1 MHRVDALLQQLHAN
15 TLQHQPARPQA
26 VYPHSTNSHAVA
38 PGEPPSA
45 TAADITS
52 PPDTTDSQLA
62 LDAERATATFAT
74 ADLTHFLDGS
84 AGTSELKAMVAVTIA
99 ADPVL
104 NPPNVHALSRH
115 QQRTASMLK
124 IKQCAE
130 MVREQLASQPQP
142 STAIA
147 PFASTTG
154 SDKREGG
161 GGDRAGVGKAFEDA
175 FYGLMSLLDPSWSIR
190 MGVHY
195 GLFASSINSQ
205 GSDEQRQRYQRRIA
219 EMRVIGC
226 FAMTEMG
233 HGSNVSAI
241 ETTATYDARRGCFV
255 LHSPTLTSTKWWI
268 GGAAHMATHAAVYAQ
283 LIHNST
289 KRGVYCFVV
298 QIRDSTSGRVV
309 PGMTIGDMGEKMGR
323 QGLDNGFIRFD
334 RMVVA
339 RECMMSRWAE
349 VDAAGEWV
357 EKAGA
362 GGRTTYA
369 ALIATRVELFGQCSD
384 VLKLAVTI
392 AVRYGCVRRQGWRG
406 GQRGVGDEVRL
417 MDYETHQRRLL
428 PIVAHAVAIQLTAK
442 RVQSTV
448 DAMLISLTSATSSSQ
463 STASSSVL
471 SALESVHA
479 TTAGMKSFATSYVND
494 AIEVCR
500 QSLGGQGYSVYALL
514 PGVRADWAVMCTWEG
529 DNTVLALQC
538 AKHMLRRWD
547 GRSQASGKTTGDTS
561 ADPFAYLTA
570 EVNRPT
576 ATVTMDT
583 LHQPTAVV
591 DLFRQRV
598 QHMLCR
604 LTASNDSSA
613 VLLSKRATECIQLAK
628 AHCDYYMLD
637 CFASTL
643 SASTTSPSVHPIL
656 SALFTTHS
664 TSLLLD
670 SLSDFLLASLLPATP
685 SPVPL
690 LSAVLTGGLAVL
702 RPNAVALVDA
712 FALPDMVL
720 GPLGRYDGR
729 VYEALFECVQA
740 SGGGERGGEASGGV
754 GAGNGVVDYW
764 VDLIRPLTGS
774 DQ

>member
-1 MHRVDALLQQLHAN
+1 MRRVDAVLQQLHAHPCHRQHAPLH
-15 TLQHQPARPQA
+15 TLHASPTD
-26 VYPHSTNSHAVA
+26 SNAVA
-38 PGEPPSA
+38 LAGLSA
-45 TAADITS
+45 VPVAATVA
-52 PPDTTDSQLA
+52 PPDTTDSHLA
-62 LDAERATATFAT
+62 LAADRATATFPT

-84 AGTSELKAMVAVTIA
+84 AEVSDLKAMVAATIA
-99 ADPVL
+99 ADPIL
-104 NPPNVHALSRH
+104 NPPNPHSLSRH
-115 QQRTASMLK
+115 QQRTASMQK

-142 STAIA
+142 AAAIA
-147 PFASTTG
+147 PSASSTAAQ
-154 SDKREGG
+154 KHEGG

-205 GSDEQRQRYQRRIA
+205 GTNEQKQRYQRQIA

-241 ETTATYDARRGCFV
+241 ETTATYDTQRGCFI

-283 LIHNST
+283 LIHNNT
-289 KRGVYCFVV
+289 TRGVYCFVIR
-298 QIRDSTSGRVV
+298 IRDSTSGQVV
-309 PGMTIGDMGEKMGR
+309 AGVRCGDMGDKMGR
-323 QGLDNGFIRFD
+323 QGLDNGWIRFD
-334 RMVVA
+334 RVVVG

-349 VDAAGEWV
+349 VNAAGEWV

-392 AVRYGCVRRQGWRG
+392 AVRYGCVRRQGWRSG
-406 GQRGVGDEVRL
+406 KRGVGEEVRL

-428 PIVAHAVAIQLTAK
+428 PIIAHAIAIQLTAK

-448 DAMLISLTSATSSSQ
+448 DAMLVSLT
-463 STASSSVL
+463 TASSSSSSSSAASSTVL

-547 GRSQASGKTTGDTS
+547 SRTTATGKVGDDLS
-561 ADPFAYLTA
+561 ADPFAYITADVKHPTAAVTA
-570 EVNRPT
+570 E
-576 ATVTMDT
+576 T
-583 LHQPTAVV
+583 LRQPTAVV

-598 QHMLCR
+598 QHKLR
-604 LTASNDSSA
+604 ALTASSKSSQ
-613 VLLSKRATECIQLAK
+613 LLLTERATECIQLAK
-628 AHCDYYMLD
+628 AHCDYYMLH
-637 CFASTL
+637 CSASTL
-643 SASTTSPSVHPIL
+643 TASTTPTSVQPIL
-656 SALFTTHS
+656 ATLFTTLS
-664 TSLLLD
+664 SSLMLD
-670 SLSDFLLASLLPATP
+670 SLSDFLLASLLPVSSSAV
-685 SPVPL
+685 SL
-690 LSAVLTGGLAVL
+690 LSGVLAGGLSVL
-702 RPNAVALVDA
+702 RPNAVGLVDA

-729 VYEALFECVQA
+729 VYEALFERVQS
-740 SGGGERGGEASGGV
+740 SGTSD
-754 GAGNGVVDYW
+754 GAQDADNGVVDYW
-764 VDLIRPLTGS
+764 ADLIRPLTGTNE
-774 DQ
+774 